1 MAKKDRNY
9 LLFVE
14 DVLVNLEHAVEY
26 TQGMNL
32 DSFLNDRKTQDA
44 VIRCIEI
51 AGEAAHNVPDVIKE
65 KYPDVDWD
73 DLYAF
78 RVKMAHHY
86 FDTDVT
92 IVWQIVQQH
101 ISRNI
106 ELLKIILEKET
117 NA

>member
-51 AGEAAHNVPDVIKE
+51 AGEAAHNVPDLIKE

-78 RVKMAHHY
+78 RIKMAHHY

-101 ISRNI
+101 VSRNI

>member
-44 VIRCIEI
+44 VIHCIEI
-51 AGEAAHNVPDVIKE
+51 AGEAAHNVPDLIKE

-78 RVKMAHHY
+78 RIKMAHHY

-101 ISRNI
+101 VSRNI